1 MRCFFLFYSVD
12 RIVDGT
18 AVCIDDN
25 GDIYNISLDLIA
37 GEIKEGSV
45 LKITDDNFL
54 IDVNEENARR
64 ESNFDLAE
72 SLFEN

>member
-1 MRCFFLFYSVD
+1 MYYSVD
-12 RIVDGT
+12 RIVDGI

-37 GEIKEGSV
+37 GEINEGSV
-45 LKITDDNFL
+45 LKMTDENFL
-54 IDVNEENARR
+54 IDVDEENTRR